1 MTAPPTPSFVDI
13 AKHVRAFLLG
23 WFRCSLGLSY
33 SLGESGTHPHHH
45 LPHRPVGRHT
55 MKAIQIQKTGSFDSL
70 KLVNVNTPIPNES
83 QVLVRMK
90 AASVNFAD
98 TMLRKGTYS
107 AMPAL
112 PTIPGL
118 EGSGIVEKVGPKV
131 THVQPGKPVIVCCSH
146 CYAEY
151 VVADADSVFPISEGI
166 DLDEAATLSVAYLT
180 AYHLLHTMAR
190 ISAGQTLLVH
200 AAAGGVGTA
209 LAQLAKPLGI
219 RLIGVTSSSE
229 KARYAKKQGV
239 HHLITEGDN
248 LVQQVRDLTKGKGVD
263 LIFNS
268 VAGQTLRQDIEM
280 LGHFGQVIWYGFAGG
295 NPEGNLTEQLF
306 PHLGRSVGIRFFSL
320 FSIIQADGG
329 LMKASIT
336 TLMKDLAEKR
346 IQPQIFERLPLE
358 EAARAHELLESR
370 AVMGKI
376 ILQP

>member
-1 MTAPPTPSFVDI
+1 
-13 AKHVRAFLLG
+13 
-23 WFRCSLGLSY
+23 
-33 SLGESGTHPHHH
+33 
-45 LPHRPVGRHT
+45 

-200 AAAGGVGTA
+200 AAAGGVGRF
-209 LAQLAKPLGI
+209 GISI
-219 RLIGVTSSSE
+219 RLISGGWNSERFSPSALCRNSKPGRNRSCAMTAPPTPSFVDIAKHVRGVLT
-229 KARYAKKQGV
+229 R
-239 HHLITEGDN
+239 
-248 LVQQVRDLTKGKGVD
+248 LVPLLTRV
-263 LIFNS
+263 
-268 VAGQTLRQDIEM
+268 
-280 LGHFGQVIWYGFAGG
+280 
-295 NPEGNLTEQLF
+295 
-306 PHLGRSVGIRFFSL
+306 
-320 FSIIQADGG
+320 
-329 LMKASIT
+329 
-336 TLMKDLAEKR
+336 
-346 IQPQIFERLPLE
+346 
-358 EAARAHELLESR
+358 
-370 AVMGKI
+370 I
-376 ILQP
+376 ILAW

>member
-1 MTAPPTPSFVDI
+1 
-13 AKHVRAFLLG
+13 
-23 WFRCSLGLSY
+23 
-33 SLGESGTHPHHH
+33 
-45 LPHRPVGRHT
+45 

-70 KLVNVNTPIPNES
+70 ELVDVNTPIPNES

-98 TMLRKGTYS
+98 TMLRKGTYPV
-107 AMPAL
+107 MPAL

-118 EGSGIVEKVGPKV
+118 EGSGIVEKVGRKV
-131 THVQPGKPVIVCCSH
+131 LHINPGQPVIVFTSH

-151 VVADADSVFPISEGI
+151 VVAEAESVFPISEGI
-166 DLDEAATLSVAYLT
+166 NLDEAATLSVAYLT
-180 AYHLLHTMAR
+180 AYHLLHTLTQ
-190 ISAGQTLLVH
+190 ISSGQTILVH

-229 KARYAKKQGV
+229 KAQYAKIQGF
-239 HHLITEGDN
+239 HPLITEGDN

-268 VAGQTLRQDIEM
+268 VAGQTLGQDIEM
-280 LGHFGQVIWYGFAGG
+280 LGHFGQVVWYGFAGG
-295 NPEGNLTEQLF
+295 EPEGNLTEQLF

-320 FSIIQADGG
+320 FSIIQADGW
-329 LMKASIT
+329 LMKTSIT
-336 TLMKDLAEKR
+336 TLVKDLAEKR
-346 IQPQIFERLPLE
+346 IQPQIFERIPLK

>member
-1 MTAPPTPSFVDI
+1 
-13 AKHVRAFLLG
+13 
-23 WFRCSLGLSY
+23 
-33 SLGESGTHPHHH
+33 
-45 LPHRPVGRHT
+45 

-70 KLVNVNTPIPNES
+70 KLVNVDTPIPNES

-107 AMPAL
+107 AKPAL